1 MKSSEFLTNNLTILA
16 KKIGQKVKRFSNQ
29 TIELRERCKGV
40 HCVDLDESFPTSI
53 YLQNLASTRLP
64 ASQPS
69 AYFQRIFKFP
79 WTPIF
84 NFQIPNFPISKC
96 KPLPSF
102 NFSDPSDLLRSL
114 TIGGDPSDPFRSLRS
129 LRSLRSVP
137 IPLIL
142 SFLSLRMLI
151 IVRTSSTRG
160 ARLGTRAG
168 TCP

>member
-1 MKSSEFLTNNLTILA
+1 LNPNL
-16 KKIGQKVKRFSNQ
+16 QFSN
-29 TIELRERCKGV
+29 
-40 HCVDLDESFPTSI
+40 
-53 YLQNLASTRLP
+53 
-64 ASQPS
+64 SQ
-69 AYFQRIFKFP
+69 F
-79 WTPIF
+79 
-84 NFQIPNFPISKC
+84 PNFPISNC

-102 NFSDPSDLLRSL
+102 NFSDNSDLLRSL

-137 IPLIL
+137 IPLIRVISSTHTHCQYL

-151 IVRTSSTRG
+151 IGRTSSTRGALRPSPASCSSKTHHNILRPLASVPFPKHLGSSHFPTDINSSYSLFSLRLLVIVRTSSTRG